1 METIFCAALK
11 PRAAPIEG
19 AIEQRIWGLRLAPRP
34 PPGEIEQYCL
44 GRMNSVI
51 PELEC
56 KCCMLQE
63 YGGMEES
70 TGGGLGVV
78 VVRGTPFLQG

>member
-1 METIFCAALK
+1 MLQEYSGTTESTGGGLGVAAVRGTPFLQ
-11 PRAAPIEG
+11 G
-19 AIEQRIWGLRLAPRP
+19 CRP
-34 PPGEIEQYCL
+34 GSEQYCL
-44 GRMNSVI
+44 GRMSSVI

-78 VVRGTPFLQG
+78 AVRGTPFLQG